1 MDHLNALRGQYID
14 GFGKTTGNISDV
26 KIDVS
31 QWPLAIA
38 DERARLPA
46 RTWSAVGVEKK
57 THTHCGVMAS
67 QKCEGCHSLR
77 LIS

>member
-46 RTWSAVGVEKK
+46 RTWSAVGVAKK
-57 THTHCGVMAS
+57 NTHTLWGNGQSKV
-67 QKCEGCHSLR
+67 
-77 LIS
+77 